1 MTATFEVKAQALAA
15 HGGTQPITGQFGPM
29 AETLARL
36 WGARIGARY
45 AEAFT
50 PIPVLGRLPATARTT
65 PARRNPPCPSPRR
78 SISTAR

>member
-1 MTATFEVKAQALAA
+1 
-15 HGGTQPITGQFGPM
+15 M

-50 PIPVLGRLPATARTT
+50 PIPVLGRLPATARL
-65 PARRNPPCPSPRR
+65 
-78 SISTAR
+78 